1 MDAMTKSNIYSH
13 NERMDTALIQESELI
28 KSVLESK
35 GNYRKII
42 QAGIARWVK
51 DFQDGRV
58 EIKTVEDLKTLIEID
73 MILQQDDYRWVKH
86 QESLARRIKP

>member
-1 MDAMTKSNIYSH
+1 MTKSNNSSRYG
-13 NERMDTALIQESELI
+13 EVDTALIQESELI
-28 KSVLESK
+28 KTVLESK

-73 MILQQDDYRWVKH
+73 MILQQDDFRWVKH
-86 QESLARRIKP
+86 QESLDRKMKR